1 MPIVLSAPA
10 ALRRR
15 RGRRGPADL
24 LREFES
30 RTSHAWVL
38 ARKQQSVILS
48 ENAGMRIRFER
59 VTQRYDGHALFTDL
73 DLEIPSGK
81 FFTLLGPS
89 GCGKT
94 TLLRMLAG
102 FVVPDAGRVWFG
114 ERDVTALPVHKRG
127 VGMVFQD
134 YALFPDR
141 SSLANVMYGLEARG
155 VAARDAKARAM
166 AMLERVGLGT
176 MADRSPATLSGG
188 QRQRVAMARA
198 LVIDPQL
205 LLLDEP
211 LAALDV
217 KLRVEL
223 RAMVRELQLES
234 KVTTVFV
241 THDQEEALALSDI
254 VAVMDR
260 GRIVQVGSPAEIYA
274 SPETDY
280 AADFLGSANLIRVE
294 EELPSENPEVMRFL
308 VAGGTLA
315 IARRPGAGRGPISR
329 GKPLIVVRRE
339 EIEIGS
345 RAIALAGAR
354 DDENVLPGTIEGVEF
369 RGSVTGYRVRTAA
382 GLIHV
387 DVWSVQHG
395 KRHPRGEEVVL
406 RIPATA
412 LLVEGGE

>member
-1 MPIVLSAPA
+1 
-10 ALRRR
+10 
-15 RGRRGPADL
+15 
-24 LREFES
+24 
-30 RTSHAWVL
+30 
-38 ARKQQSVILS
+38 
-48 ENAGMRIRFER
+48 MRIRFDR

-73 DLEIPSGK
+73 DLEIPSGQ

-114 ERDVTALPVHKRG
+114 DRDVTALPVHKRG

-141 SSLANVMYGLEARG
+141 SALANVMYGLDARG
-155 VAARDAKARAM
+155 LPRGDSNRRAM
-166 AMLERVGLGT
+166 AMLERVGLVEF
-176 MADRSPATLSGG
+176 AERSPATLSGG

-260 GRIVQVGSPAEIYA
+260 GRIVQMGAPAEIYA
-274 SPETDY
+274 RPVNGY
-280 AADFLGSANLIRVE
+280 AADFLGSANLIA
-294 EELPSENPEVMRFL
+294 S
-308 VAGGTLA
+308 GDGK
-315 IARRPGAGRGPISR
+315 RR
-329 GKPLIVVRRE
+329 VVRRE
-339 EIEIGS
+339 EIEI
-345 RAIALAGAR
+345 RASPQGGGEGDVAGIV
-354 DDENVLPGTIEGVEF
+354 EHVEF
-369 RGSVTGYRVRTAA
+369 RGSVTGYRIATRFGT
-382 GLIHV
+382 LHV
-387 DVWSVQHG
+387 DTWRHG
-395 KRHPRGEEVVL
+395 KAYERGQEVML
-406 RIPATA
+406 RFPANPPV
-412 LLVEGGE
+412 VE

>member
-1 MPIVLSAPA
+1 
-10 ALRRR
+10 
-15 RGRRGPADL
+15 
-24 LREFES
+24 
-30 RTSHAWVL
+30 
-38 ARKQQSVILS
+38 
-48 ENAGMRIRFER
+48 MRIRFER
-59 VTQRYDGHALFTDL
+59 VTQRYDGNPLFTDL
-73 DLEIPSGK
+73 DLEIPSGR

-114 ERDVTALPVHKRG
+114 DRDVTQLPVHKRG

-141 SSLANVMYGLEARG
+141 SSLANVMYGLQ
-155 VAARDAKARAM
+155 ARDIPTDTAKARAM
-166 AMLERVGLGT
+166 AMLERVGLGA

-198 LVIDPQL
+198 LVIEPEL

-260 GRIVQVGSPAEIYA
+260 GRIVQMGAPAEIYA
-274 SPETDY
+274 NPVNGY
-280 AADFLGSANLIRVE
+280 IADFLGGANLIPLVDGG
-294 EELPSENPEVMRFL
+294 FL
-308 VAGGTLA
+308 V
-315 IARRPGAGRGPISR
+315 I
-329 GKPLIVVRRE
+329 RRE
-339 EIEIGS
+339 DIVIGKGHI
-345 RAIALAGAR
+345 RGR
-354 DDENVLPGTIEGVEF
+354 VEGVEF
-369 RGSVTGYRVRTAA
+369 LGSVTRYRIRTSQA
-382 GLIHV
+382 LVHV
-387 DVWSVQHG
+387 DAPGPPGHA
-395 KRHPRGEEVVL
+395 RGDEVTL
-406 RIPATA
+406 WYPANSPV
-412 LLVEGGE
+412 VERT

>member
-1 MPIVLSAPA
+1 M
-10 ALRRR
+10 
-15 RGRRGPADL
+15 ADGD
-24 LREFES
+24 
-30 RTSHAWVL
+30 
-38 ARKQQSVILS
+38 
-48 ENAGMRIRFER
+48 NGMRIRFER
-59 VTQRYDGHALFTDL
+59 VTQRFDGVALFSDL

-102 FVVPDAGRVWFG
+102 FVTPASGRVWFG
-114 ERDVTALPVHKRG
+114 DRDVTALPVHRRG

-141 SSLANVMYGLEARG
+141 SALANVMYGLDARG
-155 VAARDAKARAM
+155 VAAKEARARAQ
-166 AMLERVGLGT
+166 AMLERVGLGAL
-176 MADRSPATLSGG
+176 ADRSPATLSGG

-198 LVIDPQL
+198 LVIQPQL

-234 KVTTVFV
+234 GITTVFV

-260 GRIVQVGSPAEIYA
+260 GTIVQTGAPAEIYA
-274 SPETDY
+274 RPANGY
-280 AADFLGSANLIRVE
+280 AADFLGSANLVPVGE
-294 EELPSENPEVMRFL
+294 
-308 VAGGTLA
+308 
-315 IARRPGAGRGPISR
+315 
-329 GKPLIVVRRE
+329 GKFKVVRRE
-339 EIEIGS
+339 EIQIGS
-345 RAIALAGAR
+345 PTIAGGAGAG
-354 DDENVLPGTIEGVEF
+354 DDTLPGRIEGVEF

-382 GLIHV
+382 GVIHV
-387 DVWSVQHG
+387 DTWSVQHG
-395 KRHPRGEEVVL
+395 RTYERGEEVVL
-406 RIPATA
+406 RIPPEARV
-412 LLVEGGE
+412 VEGK

>member
-1 MPIVLSAPA
+1 
-10 ALRRR
+10 
-15 RGRRGPADL
+15 
-24 LREFES
+24 
-30 RTSHAWVL
+30 
-38 ARKQQSVILS
+38 
-48 ENAGMRIRFER
+48 MRIRFER
-59 VTQRYDGHALFTDL
+59 ITQGYEATPLFADFS
-73 DLEIPSGK
+73 LEIPGGK

-102 FVVPDAGRVWFG
+102 FVVPQAGRVWFG
-114 ERDVTALPVHKRG
+114 DRDVTSLPAHQRG

-141 SSLANVMYGLEARG
+141 SALANVMYGLEARG
-155 VAARDAKARAM
+155 VRGAAARERALR
-166 AMLERVGLGT
+166 MLDRVGL
-176 MADRSPATLSGG
+176 ASLAERSPATLSGG

-198 LVIDPQL
+198 LVIEPQL

-234 KVTTVFV
+234 GITTVFV
-241 THDQEEALALSDI
+241 THDQEEALALSDV

-260 GRIVQVGSPAEIYA
+260 GRVVQAGAPAQIYA
-274 SPETDY
+274 RPASGY
-280 AADFLGSANLIRVE
+280 AADFLGSANLVAIE
-294 EELPSENPEVMRFL
+294 AELPSQVAGVRRFK
-308 VAGGTLA
+308 VAGGIVA
-315 IARRPGAGRGPISR
+315 IAAEAGGVDAAKAVIA
-329 GKPLIVVRRE
+329 LRRE
-339 EIEIGS
+339 EIG
-345 RAIALAGAR
+345 IASPAG
-354 DDENVLPGTIEGVEF
+354 DDAENVLRGRIEGVEF

-395 KRHPRGEEVVL
+395 LTHARGDEVEL
-406 RIPATA
+406 RIPSNA
-412 LLVEGGE
+412 LLVGAVR

>member
-1 MPIVLSAPA
+1 
-10 ALRRR
+10 
-15 RGRRGPADL
+15 
-24 LREFES
+24 
-30 RTSHAWVL
+30 
-38 ARKQQSVILS
+38 
-48 ENAGMRIRFER
+48 MRIRFDR
-59 VTQRYDGHALFTDL
+59 VTQRYDGQALFTEL
-73 DLEIPSGK
+73 DLEIPSGR

-114 ERDVTALPVHKRG
+114 DRDVTALPVHKRG

-141 SSLANVMYGLEARG
+141 SALANVMYGLEARRI
-155 VAARDAKARAM
+155 AAKEAKARAM
-166 AMLERVGLGT
+166 AMLERVGLGSL
-176 MADRSPATLSGG
+176 AERSPATLSGG

-198 LVIDPQL
+198 LVIEPQL

-241 THDQEEALALSDI
+241 THDQEEALALSDV

-260 GRIVQVGSPAEIYA
+260 GRIVQMGSPAEIYA
-274 SPETDY
+274 KPANGY
-280 AADFLGSANLIRVE
+280 AADFLGSANLVPVGDGKFRV
-294 EELPSENPEVMRFL
+294 
-308 VAGGTLA
+308 A
-315 IARRPGAGRGPISR
+315 
-329 GKPLIVVRRE
+329 RRE

-345 RAIALAGAR
+345 RAVAGQASTR
-354 DDENVLPGTIEGVEF
+354 DDEVAGVIEGVEF
-369 RGSVTGYRVRTAA
+369 RGSITGYRIRTAL

-387 DVWSVQHG
+387 DTWSVQHG
-395 KRHPRGEEVVL
+395 RAHERGEEVVL
-406 RIPATA
+406 RIPADA
-412 LLVEGGE
+412 RVVAAK

>member
-1 MPIVLSAPA
+1 
-10 ALRRR
+10 
-15 RGRRGPADL
+15 
-24 LREFES
+24 
-30 RTSHAWVL
+30 
-38 ARKQQSVILS
+38 
-48 ENAGMRIRFER
+48 MRIRFEG
-59 VTQRYDGHALFTDL
+59 VTQRYDRATLFEGF

-102 FVVPDAGRVWFG
+102 FVVPDTGRVWFG
-114 ERDVTALPVHKRG
+114 DRDVTALPAHERG

-141 SSLANVMYGLEARG
+141 SALANVMYGLEARRIP
-155 VAARDAKARAM
+155 AKDAKARAM
-166 AMLERVGLGT
+166 AMLERVGL
-176 MADRSPATLSGG
+176 AAFAERSPATLSGG

-241 THDQEEALALSDI
+241 THDQEEALALSDV

-260 GRIVQVGSPAEIYA
+260 GRIVQMGAPSEIYRR
-274 SPETDY
+274 PVNGY
-280 AADFLGSANLIRVE
+280 AADFLGSANLI
-294 EELPSENPEVMRFL
+294 EV
-308 VAGGTLA
+308 GE
-315 IARRPGAGRGPISR
+315 
-329 GKPLIVVRRE
+329 GKYRVVRRE
-339 EIEIGS
+339 EIQMGS
-345 RAIALAGAR
+345 RAVVGDTDAR
-354 DDENVLPGTIEGVEF
+354 DDIEGVVEHVEF
-369 RGSVTGYRVRTAA
+369 RGSVTGYRVRTDV
-382 GLIHV
+382 GVIHV
-387 DVWSVQHG
+387 DTWSAESDRTYQRGDEV
-395 KRHPRGEEVVL
+395 RLTIPRDA
-406 RIPATA
+406 RI
-412 LLVEGGE
+412 VEGK

>member
-1 MPIVLSAPA
+1 
-10 ALRRR
+10 
-15 RGRRGPADL
+15 
-24 LREFES
+24 
-30 RTSHAWVL
+30 
-38 ARKQQSVILS
+38 
-48 ENAGMRIRFER
+48 MRIRFER
-59 VTQRYDGHALFTDL
+59 VTQGYESTPLFEDL
-73 DLEIPSGK
+73 TLEIPSGK

-102 FVVPDAGRVWFG
+102 FVVPESGRVWFG
-114 ERDVTALPVHKRG
+114 DRDVTSLPAHKRG

-141 SSLANVMYGLEARG
+141 SALANVMYGLEARG
-155 VAARDAKARAM
+155 VPGAAARERSRR
-166 AMLERVGLGT
+166 MLDRVGL
-176 MADRSPATLSGG
+176 ASLAERSPATLSGG

-234 KVTTVFV
+234 GITTVFV
-241 THDQEEALALSDI
+241 THDQEEALALSDV

-260 GRIVQVGSPAEIYA
+260 GRIVQAGAPTQIYA
-274 SPETDY
+274 RPGSGY
-280 AADFLGSANLIRVE
+280 AADFLGSANLIAVE
-294 EELPSENPEVMRFL
+294 AELASSVAGVRRFK
-308 VAGGTLA
+308 VAGGSVA
-315 IARRPGAGRGPISR
+315 IPGERGGADAANAVIA
-329 GKPLIVVRRE
+329 LRRE

-345 RAIALAGAR
+345 PAVALADAG
-354 DDENVLPGTIEGVEF
+354 DDGDNVLRGRVEGVEF
-369 RGSVTGYRVRTAA
+369 RGSITGYRVRTAA

-395 KRHPRGEEVVL
+395 RAHQRGDEVAL
-406 RIPATA
+406 RIPSSA
-412 LLVEGGE
+412 LLVEAGLR

>member
-1 MPIVLSAPA
+1 
-10 ALRRR
+10 
-15 RGRRGPADL
+15 
-24 LREFES
+24 
-30 RTSHAWVL
+30 
-38 ARKQQSVILS
+38 
-48 ENAGMRIRFER
+48 MRIRFER
-59 VTQRYDGHALFTDL
+59 VTQRYDGQPLFTDL
-73 DLEIPSGK
+73 DLEIPSGQ

-102 FVVPDAGRVWFG
+102 FVVPDSGRVWFG
-114 ERDVTALPVHKRG
+114 DRDVTALPVHKRG

-141 SSLANVMYGLEARG
+141 SALANVMYGLDARG
-155 VAARDAKARAM
+155 VPAAEARKRAL
-166 AMLERVGLGT
+166 AILERVGLRDF
-176 MADRSPATLSGG
+176 ADRSPATLSGG

-260 GRIVQVGSPAEIYA
+260 GRIVQMGAPTEIYA
-274 SPETDY
+274 RPVNGY
-280 AADFLGSANLIRVE
+280 AADFLGSANLV
-294 EELPSENPEVMRFL
+294 PTN
-308 VAGGTLA
+308 
-315 IARRPGAGRGPISR
+315 
-329 GKPLIVVRRE
+329 GKYRVVRRE
-339 EIEIGS
+339 DVEIG
-345 RAIALAGAR
+345 AG
-354 DDENVLPGTIEGVEF
+354 DLKGVVEHVEF
-369 RGSVTGYRVRTAA
+369 RGAVVGYRIRTAV
-382 GLIHV
+382 GPIHV
-387 DVWSVQHG
+387 DVWGS
-395 KRHPRGEEVVL
+395 KRIYRRGEEVML
-406 RIPATA
+406 RIPADA
-412 LLVEGGE
+412 PIVE